1 MSRWSLEYDSWVP
14 EEEKLR
20 ESLCTL
26 GNGYIAVRGATE
38 ESGQRTGHYHG
49 TYLAGGYDRAETLI
63 SGRMIEN
70 EDLVNWPDFTG
81 LCLRVKEGEWFS
93 LENVRLLGFKQK
105 LDIKKG
111 LLQRSIHF
119 ILDGKETLI
128 ETFRFISMDNPH
140 LAGFRWEVTAL
151 NWEGEIE
158 VKSIIDGSVTN
169 NGVERYKD
177 LNGKHL
183 VVEDRGLAFE
193 DTVFMLVKTKQSGIQ
208 MAITSRTSITCEK
221 APWSV
226 TRQTFVE
233 EDEVGQVLSCHCRM
247 RKKINIEKIVAVFT
261 SKDFAI
267 SHPLVAAKNLLQSV
281 SNFSELLEKHEL
293 SWLFLWRRFNISLDS
308 MDEETKILRLHIFH
322 LLQTACHNSV
332 ERDVSIPAR
341 GLHGEAYRGHIFWD
355 EMFIF
360 PMIYFRMP
368 KLSRS
373 LLMYRYRRLDG
384 ARVLA
389 RSQGLKGAMFP
400 WQSGSDGR
408 EESQE
413 IHLNPESGRWIPDNT
428 HKQRHIN
435 GAVAYNI
442 VKYYEAT
449 NDREYL
455 ENYGAEIILEI
466 ARFWVSMLQFNH
478 AKNRYEILGIVGPDE
493 FHTMYPESD
502 KVGIDNNA
510 YTNVLASWSIRKA
523 VELINSLTASR
534 KEELLEKIAV
544 TRGDLVQ
551 WIEIS
556 KRVYIPFLEN
566 GLMAQFEGYEKL
578 KQLDW
583 DKYRQKYGNLQR
595 LDRILEAEG
604 DDVNHYKVNKQADV
618 LMLFYLFS
626 AHEIGDAF
634 KWLGYRF
641 DTISILE
648 NIKYYIDHS
657 SSGSSLS
664 RIVHSWVIARSDRK
678 NAWSLFQEALQ
689 NDISDIQDGTTSEG
703 IHLGAMAG
711 TVDIVQRCFIGLE
724 IKDDVLWFNPQ
735 IPDELSG
742 IKLSLCYRG
751 HWLSVKLDRTCL
763 VIYIERSWEPNGKIG
778 FKGEVHEFKEG
789 SVFNFSMEGTHRQTQ
804 LT

>member
-26 GNGYIAVRGATE
+26 GNGYIAVRGASE

-233 EDEVGQVLSCHCRM
+233 EDKVGQVLSCHCRM

-373 LLMYRYRRLDG
+373 LLMYRYRRLDE
-384 ARVLA
+384 ARLLA

-455 ENYGAEIILEI
+455 ENYGAEIILDI

-478 AKNRYEILGIVGPDE
+478 AKNRYEILGVVGPDE
-493 FHTMYPESD
+493 FHTKYPDSD
-502 KVGIDNNA
+502 KIGIDNNA

-523 VELINSLTASR
+523 VELLNSLTAPR
-534 KEELLEKIAV
+534 KEELLEKMAV

-583 DKYRQKYGNLQR
+583 EKYRQNYENLQR

-641 DTISILE
+641 DTTSILE

-678 NAWSLFQEALQ
+678 NAWSLFKEALQ

-763 VIYIERSWEPNGKIG
+763 VIYIERSWESNGKIG
-778 FKGEVHEFKEG
+778 FKGEIHEFKEG

>member
-63 SGRMIEN
+63 SGRIIEN

-128 ETFRFISMDNPH
+128 ETFRFVSMDNPH

-193 DTVFMLVKTKQSGIQ
+193 DTVFMLVKTKQSGIE

-281 SNFSELLEKHEL
+281 SNFSELLKKHEL

-373 LLMYRYRRLDG
+373 LLMYRYRRLDE
-384 ARVLA
+384 ARLLA

-455 ENYGAEIILEI
+455 ENYGAEIILDI

-478 AKNRYEILGIVGPDE
+478 AKNRYEILGVVGPDE
-493 FHTMYPESD
+493 FHTKYPDSD
-502 KVGIDNNA
+502 KIGIDNNA

-523 VELINSLTASR
+523 VELLNSLTAPR
-534 KEELLEKIAV
+534 KEELLEKMAV

-583 DKYRQKYGNLQR
+583 DKYRQKYENLQR

-641 DTISILE
+641 DTTSILE

-657 SSGSSLS
+657 SRGSSLS